1 MGTTKATTLLAAL
14 LAGAAL
20 SAPAASAR
28 QVGLPAHPSRA
39 RSNATTRAAGIG
51 APPASAPGVGPF
63 HMLGGR
69 ESGSHWNPA
78 TKRFASKVP
87 VVIVGA
93 EPVVVSVPARLG
105 GRLALVY
112 GGPSNR
118 GLSEQVTFVPCAA
131 RPATFFPGGILFT
144 RREPI
149 SVLVQP
155 AGWAKPKAL
164 RLGVFAPY

>member
-1 MGTTKATTLLAAL
+1 MGTTKTTTLLAAL

-28 QVGLPAHPSRA
+28 QAGLPAHLQPRTVECDDAS
-39 RSNATTRAAGIG
+39 TGVG
-51 APPASAPGVGPF
+51 APPASAPRVGPF

-87 VVIVGA
+87 VVIDGA
-93 EPVVVSVPARLG
+93 EPVVVSVPARLS

-112 GGPSNR
+112 GGASSR
-118 GLSEQVTFVPCAA
+118 GLSERVTFVPCAA
-131 RPATFFPGGILFT
+131 RPATFFPGGLLFT

-149 SVLVQP
+149 SLLVQP
-155 AGWAKPKAL
+155 AGWARPKVL
-164 RLGVFAPY
+164 RLGVFGPY

>member
-1 MGTTKATTLLAAL
+1 MGTTKATTLLAAM

-28 QVGLPAHPSRA
+28 QAGLPAHLQPRTVECDDAS
-39 RSNATTRAAGIG
+39 TGVG
-51 APPASAPGVGPF
+51 APPASAPRVGPF

-69 ESGSHWNPA
+69 ESGSHWNPV

-93 EPVVVSVPARLG
+93 EPVVVSVPARLS

-112 GGPSNR
+112 GGSSNR

-149 SVLVQP
+149 TVLVQST
-155 AGWAKPKAL
+155 GWARPRAL